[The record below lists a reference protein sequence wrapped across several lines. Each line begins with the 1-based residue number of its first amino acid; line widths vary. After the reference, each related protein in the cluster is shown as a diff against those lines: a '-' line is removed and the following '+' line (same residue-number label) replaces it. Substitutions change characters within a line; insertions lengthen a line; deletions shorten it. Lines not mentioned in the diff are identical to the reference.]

1 MKRFYLI
8 VVFLLIILFIPI
20 AMWLLEP
27 SNKLNIAI
35 IDKTVPDET
44 YREHKGFVWLL
55 NYLKYIDEEEN
66 SYNSATSY
74 YGVLPN
80 EKEESHSTRELPDD
94 YTEYDVI
101 YLADLYGVDDED
113 IKPLEGGMQEEEWNT
128 IVRRLDQK
136 EKSLLIAEFN
146 TFASPTTGQLRE
158 TITNYLGI
166 EWTGWT
172 GKYFDELD
180 YKINKDIPQ
189 SIITEYESNWKYSG
203 AGFLLIN
210 DFTGE
215 VIVLENEKHMLDEG
229 ISLNFTEAGEA
240 KYGLASSA
248 GYDDWF
254 DIILPTEGSTVIADY
269 EWSLTNDGKQ
279 LLEEKGVPTEFAAVI
294 ENTHA
299 NSSSIYLAGEYN
311 DVTNAPSLY
320 QFKGLPQIYK
330 AVQNFSDDSFYWST
344 YVPMM
349 RVILEDFQKEEIVN
363 QISKEKKAIQ
373 YNARI
378 ENNSYEVLVDDEW
391 KAITVKGVNVG
402 MAKPG
407 VFPGEAAI
415 TEDEYYRWFEQIGDM
430 NANTIRVYTL
440 HPPGFYNALLKYNE
454 SHENKLYVLHGV
466 WINEEKLAESLDAF
480 EEENQKQFQ
489 SEMKK
494 IVDVIHGNKVV
505 KPEIGHAS
513 GDYQSDISEYVIGWV
528 LGIEW
533 LPEMVVNT
541 NEVHPELGDYNG
553 EYFETKN
560 AAPFEYW
567 LAEQMDFITTYE
579 GENYN
584 WFRPMSFTNWV
595 TTDILDHPAEPSD
608 NEDMVSV
615 DPNVIYT
622 KKEMNE
628 TNQFASYHVYPY
640 YPDFLNFEESYQ
652 TYVDHRG
659 EINGYAAYLNELH
672 EVHRLPILIAEYGLP
687 ASRGLTHENTFGLNQ
702 GYLTEDEQGAY
713 LARIFEDI
721 MAEKLLGG
729 LIFTWQD
736 EWFKRTW
743 NTMDYDNPDRR
754 PYWSNAQT
762 GEQQFGLLS
771 FDRHKVKVDGNS
783 DDWEGK
789 PLYEKELGDMRS
801 LFVDYDERYLYV
813 RLDYDSKVAGHP
825 IFLLDV
831 VPDQGN
837 SFVEGEEYGEFSNGI
852 DIFVNLDKSDSRLLV
867 DDYYDFY
874 TYQYMHTLKLLK
886 PSTEVPKKNSG
897 KFSREIYVL
906 NKELYLPQQKIT
918 MPFSSYEAGELVEGN
933 GNPDAPDYN
942 SLADYS
948 ISENGMIELRL
959 PWLLIRAKDPS
970 QKEFMGDIYSDGAAA
985 SKLVEEIY
993 IGALFVDDESKI
1005 TDSFPAID
1013 QGKLEPLEAFTWD
1026 NWDQVETVER
1036 TKKSYDTVKELFLNY

>member
-1 MKRFYLI
+1 M
-8 VVFLLIILFIPI
+8 
-20 AMWLLEP
+20 
-27 SNKLNIAI
+27 
-35 IDKTVPDET
+35 
-44 YREHKGFVWLL
+44 
-55 NYLKYIDEEEN
+55 
-66 SYNSATSY
+66 
-74 YGVLPN
+74 
-80 EKEESHSTRELPDD
+80 
-94 YTEYDVI
+94 
-101 YLADLYGVDDED
+101 
-113 IKPLEGGMQEEEWNT
+113 
-128 IVRRLDQK
+128 
-136 EKSLLIAEFN
+136 
-146 TFASPTTGQLRE
+146 
-158 TITNYLGI
+158 
-166 EWTGWT
+166 
-172 GKYFDELD
+172 
-180 YKINKDIPQ
+180 
-189 SIITEYESNWKYSG
+189 
-203 AGFLLIN
+203 
-210 DFTGE
+210 
-215 VIVLENEKHMLDEG
+215 
-229 ISLNFTEAGEA
+229 
-240 KYGLASSA
+240 
-248 GYDDWF
+248 
-254 DIILPTEGSTVIADY
+254 
-269 EWSLTNDGKQ
+269 
-279 LLEEKGVPTEFAAVI
+279 
-294 ENTHA
+294 
-299 NSSSIYLAGEYN
+299 
-311 DVTNAPSLY
+311 
-320 QFKGLPQIYK
+320 
-330 AVQNFSDDSFYWST
+330 
-344 YVPMM
+344 
-349 RVILEDFQKEEIVN
+349 
-363 QISKEKKAIQ
+363 
-373 YNARI
+373 
-378 ENNSYEVLVDDEW
+378 
-391 KAITVKGVNVG
+391 TVKGVNVG

-430 NANTIRVYTL
+430 NANTTRVYTL

-579 GENYN
+579 GENYK

-652 TYVDHRG
+652 SYVDHRG

-771 FDRHKVKVDGNS
+771 FD
-783 DDWEGK
+783 
-789 PLYEKELGDMRS
+789 
-801 LFVDYDERYLYV
+801 
-813 RLDYDSKVAGHP
+813 
-825 IFLLDV
+825 
-831 VPDQGN
+831 
-837 SFVEGEEYGEFSNGI
+837 
-852 DIFVNLDKSDSRLLV
+852 
-867 DDYYDFY
+867 
-874 TYQYMHTLKLLK
+874 
-886 PSTEVPKKNSG
+886 
-897 KFSREIYVL
+897 
-906 NKELYLPQQKIT
+906 
-918 MPFSSYEAGELVEGN
+918 
-933 GNPDAPDYN
+933 
-942 SLADYS
+942 
-948 ISENGMIELRL
+948 
-959 PWLLIRAKDPS
+959 
-970 QKEFMGDIYSDGAAA
+970 
-985 SKLVEEIY
+985 
-993 IGALFVDDESKI
+993 
-1005 TDSFPAID
+1005 
-1013 QGKLEPLEAFTWD
+1013 
-1026 NWDQVETVER
+1026 
-1036 TKKSYDTVKELFLNY
+1036 